1 MKKLFL
7 AVVTCALLASWS
19 VQTIELEKKQLFS
32 NKVELLLPKSFGIMP
47 EEMLKLK
54 YPNSNRPTLVYSDE
68 DGTVNIAFNH
78 TTSKAA
84 QAQIETYKNVFI
96 STFKT
101 SYPTAEWEA
110 TGVKE
115 INGRKVGF
123 LEVTTPAVDTKVYNY
138 LFFTDLDGRLLICT
152 FNCTV
157 EKKAEWAEVAKK
169 IVNSFTIK

>member
-1 MKKLFL
+1 ML
-7 AVVTCALLASWS
+7 AVVTCTLLVSWNI
-19 VQTIELEKKQLFS
+19 QTIELEKKQLFS

-54 YPNSNRPTLVYSDE
+54 YPGSNRPTLVYSDE

-84 QAQIETYKNVFI
+84 QAQIETYKNVFVN
-96 STFKT
+96 TFKT
-101 SYPTAEWEA
+101 TYPTAEW
-110 TGVKE
+110 TGSGVKE

-123 LEVTTPAVDTKVYNY
+123 LELTTQAVDTKIYNY

-157 EKKAEWAEVAKK
+157 EKKPEWAEVAKK
-169 IVNSFTIK
+169 IVNSFTVK